1 MGEIRRVR
9 CMCGCIISKKHLNR
23 HMITQKHKNAL
34 KLGYVPSKVWDNSL
48 SRSEN
53 NKRIY
58 AKDKALISKRNRR
71 RYKKKKKDPLNT
83 QCQFIKTL
91 FI

>member
-1 MGEIRRVR
+1 MGEVRRVR
-9 CMCGCIISKKHLNR
+9 CVCGCLISKKHLNR
-23 HMITQKHKNAL
+23 HMKTQKHKNVL

-58 AKDKALISKRNRR
+58 AKGKALISKRNRR
-71 RYKKKKKDPLNT
+71 RYKKKKADTLNT